1 MSADAAVPTALLVGT
16 LDTKGAEYEFVRA
29 RLRAAGLEA
38 LLLDVGVLGDPAVV
52 PDISS
57 MEVAEAA
64 GTDLGALRFTREGS
78 DTRAVALET
87 MQRGATT
94 IVTRLVDEG
103 RVHAVFGMGG
113 SGGSQLISG
122 VMRALP
128 FGMPK
133 LLLSTMASGDVSGY
147 VGASDLALMHSVTDI
162 AGLNRISRPIL
173 ENAAGALAG
182 MVAASRSRSV
192 AAMRPAVGV
201 SLLGVTTAGAT
212 RVARGLEAAG
222 FDAVV
227 FHAVG
232 SGGRAME
239 ALVQDGVLSA
249 VVDFTIKEV
258 TDETIGGIFDAGPER
273 LRCPSDHGAPRVV
286 VPGAVEVINFGALD
300 TVPQAFRSDSRPLVQ
315 HNAHVTAVRATS
327 DELRRVARV
336 VAQRLNESSGAV
348 SVLVPHGGFDSY
360 ATADG
365 PFADPA
371 GDAAFVEELKAS
383 LRPDIEVEDLDED
396 INDEAFTA
404 RVLEVALELFGGPQS
419 TGRPSEAD
427 ASPQREES
435 T

>member
-1 MSADAAVPTALLVGT
+1 
-16 LDTKGAEYEFVRA
+16 
-29 RLRAAGLEA
+29 
-38 LLLDVGVLGDPAVV
+38 
-52 PDISS
+52 

-192 AAMRPAVGV
+192 AAMRPAVGI
-201 SLLGVTTAGAT
+201 SMLGVTTAGAT

-258 TDETIGGIFDAGPER
+258 TDETIGGIFDAGR
-273 LRCPSDHGAPRVV
+273 SRCPSDHGAPRVV

-327 DELRRVARV
+327 DGAARRPGGRATTQRIQRGGQRSGPARRVRQLCHRRRPLEPRRGRGVRGAEG
-336 VAQRLNESSGAV
+336 VA
-348 SVLVPHGGFDSY
+348 
-360 ATADG
+360 
-365 PFADPA
+365 
-371 GDAAFVEELKAS
+371 AS
-383 LRPDIEVEDLDED
+383 RHRGRDLDED
-396 INDEAFTA
+396 INDGRSPPGSSGGT
-404 RVLEVALELFGGPQS
+404 RLFGGPQS
-419 TGRPSEAD
+419 TGRPSSRRIHNERKA
-427 ASPQREES
+427 RERSRVAHLTIKES
-435 T
+435 LSDLPTSSRMPAMHPPKAA